1 MDSELR
7 GWWVFNVVIFC
18 SSIIEARLDGEAR
31 KKIIRYAKREGNVE
45 AVLRLVPAQ
54 SDRGRGL
61 PTVYPDAALRE
72 TQVCVHQ
79 MAEVEGL

>member
-31 KKIIRYAKREGNVE
+31 KK
-45 AVLRLVPAQ
+45 
-54 SDRGRGL
+54 
-61 PTVYPDAALRE
+61 
-72 TQVCVHQ
+72 
-79 MAEVEGL
+79 